1 MASQTRIGRGDGG
14 SGGRA
19 SHIDMGMGKRPSVR
33 PPAGPIELGSVE
45 TRNAPRLGDN
55 TAAA

>member
-14 SGGRA
+14 SGRA
-19 SHIDMGMGKRPSVR
+19 SHIGMSMGKRPSVR

-45 TRNAPRLGDN
+45 TRNAPRLGNN

>member
-1 MASQTRIGRGDGG
+1 MALASQTRIGRGDGG
-14 SGGRA
+14 SGRA
-19 SHIDMGMGKRPSVR
+19 SHIGMCKRPSVR

-45 TRNAPRLGDN
+45 TRNAPRLGNN